1 MFKILKLIMVI
12 AVGSAVWVTARK
24 APTAESTAVVVSI
37 KPIHSLVCSLLKGI
51 EVPTLLLKTD
61 ASPHTYAPTPR
72 DIEALQKAQLFIW
85 VGPAYEAHLYKAVK
99 GGTTPTKRL
108 TLLDVKELTL
118 YTPRQ
123 GDSWGF
129 EGHTHAHEDDHNHTN
144 KHHHHNHATDGH
156 VWLDV
161 TNAMAIAQACHKALV
176 ALWPQHTQ
184 KLDAN
189 LKELTEELASL
200 HRTVTK
206 IIEPARGKPYLVY
219 HDGVQYIDR
228 RYGTKCVGSLTR
240 EPGIPTT
247 PKHTRAIQALLNQKV
262 NKPVCIL
269 SEPQYSAPVVA
280 QLAQTHHI
288 KTATLDYIGI
298 GLTPGPDAY
307 GDMMRTLAQT
317 VATSLAE

>member
-1 MFKILKLIMVI
+1 MFKLLKLIMIVV
-12 AVGSAVWVTARK
+12 VGGAVWVAARK

-37 KPIHSLVCSLLKGI
+37 KPIHSLVCGLLKGI
-51 EVPTLLLKTD
+51 ETPALLLKTD

-72 DIEALQKAQLFIW
+72 DVEALQKAQLFIW
-85 VGPAYEAHLYKAVK
+85 VGPAYEAHLYKAVQE
-99 GGTTPTKRL
+99 GTTPPKRL

-129 EGHTHAHEDDHNHTN
+129 ESHTHGEGHNH
-144 KHHHHNHATDGH
+144 KHHHHDHGTDGH

-161 TNAMAIAQACHKALV
+161 TNAIVIAKTCHKALV
-176 ALWPQHTQ
+176 TLWPQHTQ

-189 LKELTEELASL
+189 LREVLDELASL
-200 HRTVTK
+200 HRVMTQ
-206 IIEPARGKPYLVY
+206 ILGPARGKPYLVY
-219 HDGVQYIDR
+219 HDGTQYIDR

-247 PKHTRAIQALLNQKV
+247 PKHTRAMVALLNQKV
-262 NKPVCIL
+262 NKPICIL
-269 SEPQYSAPVVA
+269 TEPQYNAPVVA

-288 KTATLDYIGI
+288 KTATLDYIGT
-298 GLTPGPDAY
+298 GLTLGPEAY
-307 GDMMRTLAQT
+307 GEMMRTLAQT
-317 VATSLAE
+317 LATALAE